1 MEGMMS
7 FYDPSVHMFFPE
19 LLFFF
24 LDLFF
29 PLYNDFVFCVY
40 TTSITVDLSMGRTRL
55 AMILNHYLPAKNW
68 LRPLEILG
76 S

>member
-7 FYDPSVHMFFPE
+7 FYDPSDHMFFPE
-19 LLFFF
+19 LFLFFF
-24 LDLFF
+24 ELFF
-29 PLYNDFVFCVY
+29 PSVMIFVFCVY
-40 TTSITVDLSMGRTRL
+40 TVSITVDLSMGRIRL

>member
-19 LLFFF
+19 LFLFFF
-24 LDLFF
+24 DLFF
-29 PLYNDFVFCVY
+29 PLCNDFCFCVY
-40 TTSITVDLSMGRTRL
+40 TASITVDLSMGRIRL